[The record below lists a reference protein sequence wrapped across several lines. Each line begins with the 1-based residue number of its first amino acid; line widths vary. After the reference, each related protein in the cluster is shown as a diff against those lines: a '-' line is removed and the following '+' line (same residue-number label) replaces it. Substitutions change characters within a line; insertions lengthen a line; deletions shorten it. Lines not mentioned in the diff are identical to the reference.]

1 MKLEGTPSE
10 DLPKVLALGDMNA
23 GFAFV
28 SLSGRHPE
36 GRDADYIAWHSLD
49 HRPEQYRLPQLRHSI
64 RLVSTPACRAARAAS
79 VDHFDRV
86 DHVMT
91 YMFTEA
97 GGISGFSIL
106 GAELDLAGRM
116 PIRLP
121 SEGYMTGNLAGTI
134 AAPGAVA
141 GADIIPWRAAIGVYL
156 LIEQGHASPA
166 PLIDVPGVAGAWWYH
181 GGKPPEPFDR
191 DTTGLQISY
200 LSLDADPVATA
211 QALQPVLADRWASGA
226 VTGLLAAPFFIVVP
240 FDWDRYLPGE

>member
-10 DLPKVLALGDMNA
+10 NLPEVLALGGTNA
-23 GFAFV
+23 GFAFI

-36 GRDADYIAWHSLD
+36 GRDAEYIAWHSLD

-79 VDHFDRV
+79 IDSYDGV

-91 YMFTEA
+91 YMFTDA
-97 GGISGFSIL
+97 GGIPGFNIL
-106 GAELDLAGRM
+106 GAELDAAGRM

-121 SEGYMTGNLAGTI
+121 SQGYLTGDLAGTA
-134 AAPGAVA
+134 AAPRAVA
-141 GADIIPWRAAIGVYL
+141 GADIIPWRAATGIYL

-166 PLIDVPGVAGAWWYH
+166 SLIDVPGIAGTWWYR

-191 DTTGLQISY
+191 DATGLQVSY

-211 QALQPVLADRWASGA
+211 EALKPSLASRWASGA
-226 VTGLLAAPFFIVVP
+226 VTGLLAAPFFAVVP
-240 FDWDRYLPGE
+240 FDWDRYLPTD